1 MTPHTLVYAIILH
14 YNSLPANSSGIWR
27 TNPTVIPIKC
37 SYTRRRSVSSKAIQ
51 PTWIPFSSTLSSQQ
65 RLKCTMRLMTE
76 SWSSERNSTSF
87 QLRDVIHIQTDV
99 HTGSHVALRLSIDS
113 YVAMRTPNTES
124 TP

>member
-1 MTPHTLVYAIILH
+1 MTPDTLVYAIILH

-37 SYTRRRSVSSKAIQ
+37 SYTRRRSVGSKAIQ

-65 RLKCTMRLMTE
+65 RMKCTIRLMTE

-87 QLRDVIHIQTDV
+87 QLNDVIHIQADV
-99 HTGSHVALRLSIDS
+99 HTGSHIALRLSIDS
-113 YVAMRTPNTES
+113 YVA
-124 TP
+124 